1 MPRKDCTPLALICSI
16 MGRTL
21 AANASAAATLFL
33 DSTSERVADASDTSS
48 NSALTGLSSIAGRLF
63 LRNGV
68 AINPSGNLTVSGELH
83 VDDGGSGGTTFSI
96 PGTLTNSNF
105 VGVGNGSISAPST
118 VMAAALNNA
127 GTINLTGNG
136 GNVASLNVNGS
147 ATNDGT
153 INLGSSSDL
162 AITGACSGD
171 GSINLFGN
179 AQLELRSPPS
189 AQGPF
194 HSGAAGSL
202 ELYTPQDFHG
212 TVAGLTA
219 QDVFDLRDI
228 NFATVQ
234 TPTYSGNSSGGPLT
248 VTDGTRTANIALLGN
263 YLASA
268 FTPSS
273 DS

>member
-1 MPRKDCTPLALICSI
+1 
-16 MGRTL
+16 
-21 AANASAAATLFL
+21 
-33 DSTSERVADASDTSS
+33 
-48 NSALTGLSSIAGRLF
+48 SSIAGRLF

-162 AITGACSGD
+162 AITGAYSGD

-179 AQLELRSPPS
+179 AQLELGSTAS
-189 AQGPF
+189 GEVTF
-194 HSGAAGSL
+194 NSGAAGRLQLDNS
-202 ELYTPQDFHG
+202 QDFHG
-212 TVAGLTA
+212 TVAGKTP
-219 QDVFDLRDI
+219 QDVFARRDI
-228 NFATVQ
+228 NSAPVQ
-234 TPTYSGNSSGGPLT
+234 PPTYSANSSGGTPT
-248 VTDGTRTANIALLGN
+248 VPAGPRPANIALLGN

-268 FTPSS
+268 FPPSS
-273 DS
+273 DSHGGTNIVDPP